1 MASPR
6 TVEEVP
12 VVEARIMG
20 VPLPGVRTRP
30 MVVTPRGKGKCI
42 ATAPSTRPSFTA
54 ASSVS
59 GTSSAAHSMYSRS
72 S

>member
-1 MASPR
+1 
-6 TVEEVP
+6 
-12 VVEARIMG
+12 MG

-42 ATAPSTRPSFTA
+42 ATAPSTRPSFTV